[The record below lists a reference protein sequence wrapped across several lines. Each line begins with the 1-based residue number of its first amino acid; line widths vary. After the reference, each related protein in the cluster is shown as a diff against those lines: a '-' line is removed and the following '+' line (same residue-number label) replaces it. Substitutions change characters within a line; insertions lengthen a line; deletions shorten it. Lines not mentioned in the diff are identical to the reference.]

1 MIVRKEEFCAWV
13 EQHKIKTKQNYI
25 DSVLDACDRFK
36 IQEEFVP
43 SLLNDKIIQNIQAE
57 AKELNYLPNNEYN
70 MKEFL

>member
-1 MIVRKEEFCAWV
+1 MSEKRNFVHGV
-13 EQHKIKTKQNYI
+13 ERHKIKTNQNYI

-70 MKEFL
+70 MKRIL

>member
-13 EQHKIKTKQNYI
+13 ELHRIKTKQSYI

-36 IQEEFVP
+36 IKEEFVP
-43 SLLNDKIIQNIQAE
+43 SFLNDKIIQNIQVE